1 MRTRK
6 WIRSLAALSAC
17 MMMLC
22 AGTTTAFAY
31 SDPEAETE
39 TPPVIEE
46 VTPNP
51 DEEQIFTEP
60 GNGEVQDDI
69 TNSSD
74 KEFFTIKTKN
84 NNTFY
89 LIIDRSRDSENVY
102 MLSQIDENDL
112 AEFLEE
118 KPQKEEEKP
127 SVIIEEKPTEPE
139 PEIKEPEP
147 EKKDTAKSASATVLL
162 LTLLAS
168 GAGIGAYY
176 YLKVYK
182 PQKEEENSESENM
195 EIGDGLETINEDE
208 ELQTVDEDNEDEQE

>member
-1 MRTRK
+1 MRMKK
-6 WIRSLAALSAC
+6 WIRSLAAVSAC

-46 VTPNP
+46 VPPT
-51 DEEQIFTEP
+51 EEEKQIFTDP

-89 LIIDRSRDSENVY
+89 LVIDRSRNGENVY

-118 KPQKEEEKP
+118 KPEKEDEKP
-127 SVIIEEKPTEPE
+127 SVIIEEKPTVQE

-147 EKKDTAKSASATVLL
+147 VKKDTAKSASAMVLL
-162 LTLLAS
+162 MTLLAG

-176 YLKVYK
+176 YIKVYK
-182 PQKEEENSESENM
+182 PKKAEEESESENM
-195 EIGDGLETINEDE
+195 EISDGFETINEDE
-208 ELQTVDEDNEDEQE
+208 ELQTVDEEEQE